1 MSTPTRIP
9 PERPKLSL
17 PELTAMK
24 QRRQRITMV
33 TAYDA
38 RSARLAD
45 EADVEVVLVGDSAAM
60 TVLGLDS
67 TVPATMDEML
77 VLTRAVARG
86 ARRPIVV
93 ADMPFGSFQ
102 VSDERAIDNAVRFVK
117 DAGADAVKIEGAGPM
132 LTRVRALVDVG
143 IPVMG
148 HLGLTPQSVMLL
160 GGYKAQGRTAA
171 QAHRFYD
178 SAVALERAGCFA
190 LVLEAVPPPVAA
202 RITDALG
209 IPTIGIGAGA
219 ECDGQVLVWH
229 DLLGLTPQ
237 PVARF
242 VKQYADLTAVIGT
255 ALRAYVADVR
265 RGSFPEPQHTYTMS
279 ADELERFESELAAGA
294 ARRR

>member
-1 MSTPTRIP
+1 MNTPTKILQ
-9 PERPKLSL
+9 ERPKLSL

-45 EADVEVVLVGDSAAM
+45 EADVELVLVGDSAAM
-60 TVLGLDS
+60 TVLGHDS
-67 TVPATMDEML
+67 TLPATMDEML

-171 QAHRFYD
+171 QAHRFYEA
-178 SAVALERAGCFA
+178 AVALERAGCFA

-219 ECDGQVLVWH
+219 DCDGQVLVWH

-237 PVARF
+237 PVPRF
-242 VKQYADLTAVIGT
+242 VKQYADLTAVIAT

-279 ADELERFESELAAGA
+279 ADELERFESELATGA